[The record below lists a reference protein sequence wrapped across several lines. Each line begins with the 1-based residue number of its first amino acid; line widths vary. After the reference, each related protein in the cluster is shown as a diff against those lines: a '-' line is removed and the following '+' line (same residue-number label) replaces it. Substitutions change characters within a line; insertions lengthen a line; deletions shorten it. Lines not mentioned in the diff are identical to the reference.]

1 MNDHIASCKYD
12 IAVLC
17 ETWLN
22 ATDESDQVCVNE
34 LLPNG
39 YIIERAD
46 RTTGQTGDGLAI
58 IYREHLKL
66 KFKKT
71 CTYLQFECMIMTEN
85 TLQQPHNN
93 MCSIPTSTITTKW
106 IQYNSLHY

>member
-1 MNDHIASCKYD
+1 MNGQSIRNKTTYMNDHIASCKYD

-39 YIIERAD
+39 YIIWAMSQQTLPCTPPP
-46 RTTGQTGDGLAI
+46 RTAEGGLI
-58 IYREHLKL
+58 
-66 KFKKT
+66 F
-71 CTYLQFECMIMTEN
+71 FV
-85 TLQQPHNN
+85 
-93 MCSIPTSTITTKW
+93 
-106 IQYNSLHY
+106 

>member
-66 KFKKT
+66 KFKKNV
-71 CTYLQFECMIMTEN
+71 YLS
-85 TLQQPHNN
+85 
-93 MCSIPTSTITTKW
+93 SIRMYDHDRKHFTTAP
-106 IQYNSLHY
+106 